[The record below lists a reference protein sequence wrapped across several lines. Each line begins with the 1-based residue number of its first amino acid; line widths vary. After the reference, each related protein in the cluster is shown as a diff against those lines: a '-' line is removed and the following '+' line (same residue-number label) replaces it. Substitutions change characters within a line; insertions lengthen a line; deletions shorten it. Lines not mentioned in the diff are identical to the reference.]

1 MPGLPG
7 PCNIL
12 YEITSLF
19 KLTNIGFY
27 CFRLRIQSNKYAW
40 VKSQTLKILAEG
52 PWANY
57 LTSFGFSSLIYK
69 MKTIQCNRS
78 WAYWEGSLWFSLGP
92 SSFDSSVCSY
102 GIIIILR
109 TQEVGFHSSPLYPS
123 ISFLK
128 RNLLPELP
136 VNSSNFRNENQASW
150 KEDRTQNQTDLGVNS
165 GSATYQLYD
174 FGGLTQHFTFLSFG
188 RLNCRIRFSMLL
200 HTTPH
205 SRQQIALI
213 IDAIVCQWFTT

>member
-1 MPGLPG
+1 M
-7 PCNIL
+7 
-12 YEITSLF
+12 
-19 KLTNIGFY
+19 
-27 CFRLRIQSNKYAW
+27 
-40 VKSQTLKILAEG
+40 
-52 PWANY
+52 
-57 LTSFGFSSLIYK
+57 
-69 MKTIQCNRS
+69 
-78 WAYWEGSLWFSLGP
+78 WFSLGP